1 LADEFG
7 TGKTGVLKTPP
18 PPAVIVPAFTP
29 QQIDNTVSK
38 ALEKIENRK
47 SLVSN
52 LFTHRI
58 LVQKNTPA
66 AGHQKLFPTSNETLE
81 IGEGAQKSVEASI
94 ELVNEYVL
102 VFLKYRAYIK
112 PFKKGQI
119 C

>member
-1 LADEFG
+1 M
-7 TGKTGVLKTPP
+7 
-18 PPAVIVPAFTP
+18 
-29 QQIDNTVSK
+29 
-38 ALEKIENRK
+38 
-47 SLVSN
+47 
-52 LFTHRI
+52 
-58 LVQKNTPA
+58 QKNTPA

-119 C
+119 CWHEKPYDINYDVNTDKYFEKSHQGTTIH